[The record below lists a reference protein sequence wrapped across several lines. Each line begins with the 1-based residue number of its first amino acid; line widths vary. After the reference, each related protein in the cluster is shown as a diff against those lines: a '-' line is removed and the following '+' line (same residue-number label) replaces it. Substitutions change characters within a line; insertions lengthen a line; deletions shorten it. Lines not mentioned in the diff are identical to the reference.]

1 MEKWLRAAGV
11 KGKCAGLG
19 ELCEA
24 SQRPHGYIHP
34 VPVLKT
40 PSHFT
45 SSKTE
50 ALDLKNDSKATGTLR
65 KVVFPVPISAPP
77 PPHNP
82 QNILACDSAGF
93 RLKTQRRK
101 T

>member
-77 PPHNP
+77 PPP
-82 QNILACDSAGF
+82 QPTEHPCL
-93 RLKTQRRK
+93 
-101 T
+101 